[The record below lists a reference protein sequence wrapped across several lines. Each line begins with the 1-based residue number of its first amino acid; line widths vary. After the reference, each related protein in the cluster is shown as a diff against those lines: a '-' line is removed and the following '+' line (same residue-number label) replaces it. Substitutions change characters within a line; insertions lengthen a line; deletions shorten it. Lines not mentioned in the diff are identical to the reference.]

1 MRLLR
6 DAQRWNK
13 PVRILYASYFDPA
26 GKSMPVTPARQIE
39 FALRWKLGRRKGVLL
54 KGRADNFMERHGTDS
69 GAELDALEAEH
80 PGELRRLFEERILE
94 FKDDGLRERIREA
107 REEAQEIADAE
118 LEKCLAPYADRLA
131 DIKARAEEMVAN
143 YRPRLEALSEEFAEE
158 LEPLKDELESV
169 WHVIHSS
176 TFKNTEHRCF
186 TPKLDLVHKILT
198 VYFLYPQPLVSCQKS
213 CGKLILVS
221 SRTQ

>member
-1 MRLLR
+1 
-6 DAQRWNK
+6 
-13 PVRILYASYFDPA
+13 
-26 GKSMPVTPARQIE
+26 MPVTPARQIE
-39 FALRWKLGRRKGVLL
+39 FALRWKLGRRMDVRLDPVILTQDQVEEYALPPVLL
-54 KGRADNFMERHGTDS
+54 RGRVDNFMERHGTDS

-131 DIKARAEEMVAN
+131 DIKARAEEMAAN
-143 YRPRLEALSEEFAEE
+143 YRPPRLEALSEEFAEK
-158 LEPLKDELESV
+158 LEPLKDELKSV
-169 WHVIHSS
+169 LHVIHSS

-186 TPKLDLVHKILT
+186 TPKLDLVYKILT
-198 VYFLYPQPLVSCQKS
+198 AYFLYPQLLVACQKS
-213 CGKLILVS
+213 CGKLVLVS